1 MLCTFYTSIYKK
13 VALILCIS
21 LAVVGCDLANESS
34 NSPPVETQIISESGK
49 STSSA
54 FDVAITLDADNSTR
68 KGRAHNHCW
77 KNECWEVV
85 WCGHNVCAGSWSW
98 SDFPHT
104 GQFNFTWK
112 GVSEKCAGSPPYQLR
127 VNGQAVTSGE
137 ISQWGSCSECPDAA
151 GNFNVF
157 KDYDLGNHK
166 INKGDTITLWAQT
179 EFLCGINSAGAYAAH
194 DNIMIN
200 GKATE

>member
-1 MLCTFYTSIYKK
+1 MFYAFYTPMQTKI
-13 VALILCIS
+13 ALVFCVS
-21 LAVVGCDLANESS
+21 LAAASCNPANERS
-34 NSPPVETQIISESGK
+34 NSAAMETETASKAGNSDG
-49 STSSA
+49 
-54 FDVAITLDADNSTR
+54 FDVTITLEGDNASR
-68 KGRAHNHCW
+68 EGRAHNHCW
-77 KNECWEVV
+77 NNECWEVV
-85 WCGHNVCAGSWSW
+85 WCGHNVCEGSWSW

-127 VNGQAVTSGE
+127 VNGEPVTSGE

-179 EFLCGINSAGAYAAH
+179 EFSCGINAAGAYAAH
-194 DNIMIN
+194 DNIVVS
-200 GKATE
+200 GKAS